1 MIKFKSDN
9 EEVKTEI
16 RLADS
21 PQRSAF
27 QLWPWLF
34 VLLIVVLMAFVRYR
48 LLDLP
53 LERDEGEYASAG
65 QLMLEGIPPYQL
77 MWNMKLPGTY
87 FACALGMAAF
97 GQTAA
102 GIHATLIVANS
113 LTIIF
118 VFLLGQRLFG
128 TIAGLAACATYGVL
142 SASPVVLGLA
152 AHANQFVMLFAV
164 WGAWQLWKAEEF
176 YRWHAFVFSGMLFG
190 LAFIMK
196 QQGICFCLFAAAIVF
211 WHAIVN
217 GTMMKPLFLQKLF
230 FLCVGM
236 ALPFAAV
243 CAYLNQMGVS
253 TKFWFWTFD
262 YARSYA
268 TELTLLQ
275 GLQHFGVY
283 ARKAWPIY
291 FPFLGFV
298 LVSLPFVF
306 RDRALRGQIIFGATF
321 LFFSVVGASIDL
333 YFREH
338 YFILILPALAIFMGL
353 AIVSLQFATE
363 NNAFKIIPPLICL
376 LILAGSVYQQRQF
389 YFQLPANA
397 VSRIIYKGDAPF
409 ADMPAVGSYIAGHSG
424 PNATLAVVGSEPEIY
439 FYAQRHPATGYIY
452 TYPLM
457 EPQPYAKQMQAEM
470 IGEIETNR
478 PEYLVYVSNPGS
490 WNARPGSDRSIFDW
504 FTQYSGKFYDRVA
517 LVDQISWSKTAF
529 VSGKDIKNYHLIGR
543 DYVGIFKRKD
553 PGETKDL
560 IEKGKKGI

>member
-1 MIKFKSDN
+1 MIKFKSDDSAV
-9 EEVKTEI
+9 EPEV
-16 RLADS
+16 RLIE
-21 PQRSAF
+21 PPKRSAF
-27 QLWPWLF
+27 DLWAWLGVF
-34 VLLIVVLMAFVRYR
+34 LVVLLMAYIRYR

-65 QLMLEGIPPYQL
+65 QLILQGVAPYKL

-102 GIHATLIVANS
+102 GIHATLIVVNS

-176 YRWHAFVFSGMLFG
+176 FRWHAFLFTGVLFG

-196 QQGICFCLFAAAIVF
+196 QQGICFCLFAVTIVI
-211 WHAIVN
+211 WHAVMSGSIL
-217 GTMMKPLFLQKLF
+217 KPVFPMKLF
-230 FLCVGM
+230 FLVVGM
-236 ALPFAAV
+236 ALPFFAV
-243 CAYLNQMGVS
+243 CGYLNGS
-253 TKFWFWTFD
+253 DALPKFWFWTFD

-268 TELTLLQ
+268 TELSLKD
-275 GLQHFGVY
+275 GLHNLAVY
-283 ARKAWPIY
+283 AGKTWPIY
-291 FPFLGFV
+291 FTFLGFI
-298 LVSLPFVF
+298 LVSLPFVL
-306 RDRALRGQIIFGATF
+306 RDRALRGQIIFGAVF
-321 LFFSVVGASIDL
+321 LLFSILGASIDF

-338 YFILILPALAIFMGL
+338 YFILILPALAIFVGL
-353 AIVSLQFATE
+353 AIVALQFATE
-363 NNAFKIIPPLICL
+363 NPTFKMVPPLICF
-376 LILAGSVYQQRQF
+376 LILAGSLYQQRQF

-409 ADMPAVGSYIAGHSG
+409 ADMPAVGTYIAGHSS
-424 PNATLAVVGSEPEIY
+424 PLSTIAVIGSEPEIY
-439 FYAQRHPATGYIY
+439 FYAQRRPATGYIY

-457 EPQPYAKQMQAEM
+457 EPQPYAAQMQAEM
-470 IGEIETNR
+470 IGEIETNM

-490 WNARPGSDRSIFDW
+490 WNARPGSDRAIFDW
-504 FTQYSGKFYDRVA
+504 FPKYSAKNYDRVA
-517 LVDQISWSKTAF
+517 VVDQIAWNKTAL
-529 VSGKDIKNYHLIGR
+529 VSGKELINYHLKGR
-543 DYVGIFKRKD
+543 DYVGIFKRKTS
-553 PGETKDL
+553 GN
-560 IEKGKKGI
+560 